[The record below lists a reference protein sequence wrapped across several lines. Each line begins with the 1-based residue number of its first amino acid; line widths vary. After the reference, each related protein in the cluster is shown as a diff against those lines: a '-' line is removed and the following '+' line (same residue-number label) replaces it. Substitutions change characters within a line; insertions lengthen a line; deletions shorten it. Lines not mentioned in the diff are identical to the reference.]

1 MHVHLHIIVFL
12 ISHMNSSKA
21 FTLLSLLCL
30 ITGLPSAQAQS
41 KVAYLAEF
49 NTGFDLCELH
59 EMNISYGTKIG
70 NIVTLNLDQED
81 VQKLHSF
88 PRLLLL
94 KKAAKV
100 YPELKR
106 AIPDL
111 RADSVC
117 MATELETGYT
127 GKDVI
132 IGVTDWGFDY
142 THPMFYDTALQE
154 TRILAA
160 WDQFKTSGPHPEGYT
175 YGTMHEGSTEL
186 MQAEKDTFNVYE
198 YATHGSHVAGIA
210 GGGGAGIGLKGVAY
224 DANFLMVTFLINEA
238 AVIDGIAW
246 MKKKA
251 DQYKKRLVINMS
263 WGLYNFGT
271 LDGTSLLSKAL
282 DSFSKQGVVFVT
294 SGGNNGDVNFHIKH
308 EFTGT
313 SIDTISTGI
322 AFYPFNAHPK
332 MWGQSISIWGQNGL
346 AFGFK
351 MILLN
356 QSNDIVFESET
367 FNTRLFEN
375 YLDTH
380 AVVGLDTVFYNIS
393 GSDPYPNPG
402 RPTFRFR
409 VQNKTNNLRV
419 GIKVIAAMGIV
430 HLHNV
435 VELTNGVG
443 NWGLPFTSIKPGWL
457 NGDNAYGLGE
467 PASNRSVITVAAH
480 VPEIK
485 LQSGQIAGGGLAN
498 FSSRGPTIDERSKP
512 DISGPGV
519 DIESSI
525 SSFTTRDYTLT
536 RNVNFKGKDFPM
548 ARFSGTSMSSP
559 ATAGVVAMMLQAN
572 SSLSAEQVKFILK
585 TTARQDLRTGVIGDT
600 ASKSW
605 GWGKVNALAAV
616 QMAERMRPSIPS
628 DSVPPKYQIYPN
640 PAKDKLFFS
649 GDWNSVY
656 TATLYD
662 LKGKIIITGMI
673 GSHTFLPLGHIQ
685 DGFYLLKIEGFSD
698 IFRVVLN

>member
-160 WDQFKTSGPHPEGYT
+160 WDQFKTSGPHPAGYS
-175 YGTMHEGSTEL
+175 YGTMHEGTAAL
-186 MQAEKDTFNVYE
+186 MQAEKDTFNVYD

-282 DSFSKQGVVFVT
+282 DSFSNQGVVFVT
-294 SGGNNGDVNFHIKH
+294 SGGNNGGVNFHIKKD
-308 EFTGT
+308 FNQD
-313 SIDTISTGI
+313 SIQTRID
-322 AFYPFNAHPK
+322 FYPFNAHPH
-332 MWGQSISIWGQNGL
+332 MWGQSISMWGEQGKPFSFQVL
-346 AFGFK
+346 
-351 MILLN
+351 LLN
-356 QSNDIVFESET
+356 GAKQTIYSSKE
-367 FNTRLFEN
+367 FNTSTHLGYF
-375 YLDTH
+375 DTSIII
-380 AVVGLDTVFYNIS
+380 GLDTFTYNLS
-393 GSDPYPNPG
+393 GSNNHPHNNNPN
-402 RPTFRFR
+402 FQLR
-409 VQNKTNNLRV
+409 VQDKRNKFIVGLKSWSSSGTVHYYNL
-419 GIKVIAAMGIV
+419 
-430 HLHNV
+430 

>member
-160 WDQFKTSGPHPEGYT
+160 WDQFKTSGPHPAGYS
-175 YGTMHEGSTEL
+175 YGTMHEGTAAL
-186 MQAEKDTFNVYE
+186 MQAEKDTFNVYD

-282 DSFSKQGVVFVT
+282 DSFSNQGVVFVT
-294 SGGNNGDVNFHIKH
+294 SGGNNGGVNFHIKKD
-308 EFTGT
+308 FNQD
-313 SIDTISTGI
+313 SIQTRID
-322 AFYPFNAHPK
+322 FYPFNAHPH
-332 MWGQSISIWGQNGL
+332 MWGQSISMWGEQGKPFSFQVL
-346 AFGFK
+346 
-351 MILLN
+351 LLN
-356 QSNDIVFESET
+356 GAKQTIYSSKE
-367 FNTRLFEN
+367 FNTSTHLGYF
-375 YLDTH
+375 DTSIII
-380 AVVGLDTVFYNIS
+380 GLDTFTYNLS
-393 GSDPYPNPG
+393 GSNNHPHNNNPN
-402 RPTFRFR
+402 FQLR
-409 VQNKTNNLRV
+409 VQDKRNKFIVGLKSWSSSGTVHYYNL
-419 GIKVIAAMGIV
+419 
-430 HLHNV
+430 
-435 VELTNGVG
+435 VELTQ
-443 NWGLPFTSIKPGWL
+443 W
-457 NGDNAYGLGE
+457 
-467 PASNRSVITVAAH
+467 
-480 VPEIK
+480 
-485 LQSGQIAGGGLAN
+485 
-498 FSSRGPTIDERSKP
+498 
-512 DISGPGV
+512 
-519 DIESSI
+519 
-525 SSFTTRDYTLT
+525 
-536 RNVNFKGKDFPM
+536 
-548 ARFSGTSMSSP
+548 
-559 ATAGVVAMMLQAN
+559 
-572 SSLSAEQVKFILK
+572 
-585 TTARQDLRTGVIGDT
+585 
-600 ASKSW
+600 SW
-605 GWGKVNALAAV
+605 
-616 QMAERMRPSIPS
+616 
-628 DSVPPKYQIYPN
+628 
-640 PAKDKLFFS
+640 
-649 GDWNSVY
+649 
-656 TATLYD
+656 
-662 LKGKIIITGMI
+662 
-673 GSHTFLPLGHIQ
+673 
-685 DGFYLLKIEGFSD
+685 
-698 IFRVVLN
+698 